1 MCGLRPQPKDVVLAM
16 LSACTLGVYAFRCL
30 EMGELRASVLRFGLM
45 VCGLGNPWNLREVSE
60 LMKFP
65 CRGGVWGLEE
75 AQGIDQRLTRWHR
88 PISAKILGT
97 THVRCT
103 ATSCRTR
110 TAILSPDKSIT
121 FHKEAMY
128 SRCTFFGCASWL
140 ILL

>member
-1 MCGLRPQPKDVVLAM
+1 MWGLRPQPKDVVLAM

-97 THVRCT
+97 AHVAKFLEMHCD
-103 ATSCRTR
+103 
-110 TAILSPDKSIT
+110 ILQDKNRNPVS
-121 FHKEAMY
+121 
-128 SRCTFFGCASWL
+128 G
-140 ILL
+140 